1 MTLISCIIIT
11 PLSIRGL
18 MKHMIGLIFFVTSK
32 LFICLFFSKMA
43 KRILCWNIQRPSRQ
57 NIFTNFSKSMNKFM
71 PSDDGM
77 ISLLAQHFH
86 ASSTSN
92 QSDPTRIPRMNLN
105 KPTRPYQPRRA
116 LM

>member
-1 MTLISCIIIT
+1 MEQTLFI
-11 PLSIRGL
+11 L
-18 MKHMIGLIFFVTSK
+18 MYASKNAMIGLIYFVTSK

-43 KRILCWNIQRPSRQ
+43 KRILCWQIQRASRQ
-57 NIFTNFSKSMNKFM
+57 NIFTNFIKSNKFM

-77 ISLLAQHFH
+77 ISLLAQHFN
-86 ASSTSN
+86 ASSTNN
-92 QSDPTRIPRMNLN
+92 QSDLKGVPRMNLN